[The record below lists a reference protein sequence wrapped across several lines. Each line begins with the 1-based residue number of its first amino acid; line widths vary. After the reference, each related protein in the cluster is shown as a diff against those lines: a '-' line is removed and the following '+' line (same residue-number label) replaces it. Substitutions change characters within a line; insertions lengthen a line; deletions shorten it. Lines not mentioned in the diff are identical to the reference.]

1 MVITKF
7 DTKLGDIFI
16 TKFDDHQ
23 IYHKIKHKFL
33 WKFGQQFVDFIQWHI
48 SHRIFWSPNLSPY
61 FAPNLMF
68 TQIGDQFI
76 TKFGDKI
83 GDHQIWHLIRW
94 QICHRIWWTP
104 NMSPNNSP
112 NLVTTLS
119 PKRVLTDFVTKFV
132 TIFCTK
138 FGNHRICHRIWWQIW
153 CRICHQKTLGSYLI
167 SGYPGPKLLRFMS
180 LPCWSRGCYNLEA
193 NWQGLHQCM
202 WNSWTQCN
210 LMKLIESETS
220 ETDKSIMIF
229 TDYQHSSI
237 IFCSLQNK
245 LHPLQLR
252 LPVVLKSWL
261 ISN

>member
-16 TKFDDHQ
+16 TKFGDHQ

-61 FAPNLMF
+61 SAPNLMF
-68 TQIGDQFI
+68 TQFGDQFI

-83 GDHQIWHLIRW
+83 GDHHIWHLIRW
-94 QICHRIWWTP
+94 QICHQIWWTP

-112 NLVTTLS
+112 NLVTNLS
-119 PKRVLTDFVTKFV
+119 PKRVLTDFFTKFV

-153 CRICHQKTLGSYLI
+153 CRICHQKTLGSYLRFIPHRFDPSPSI
-167 SGYPGPKLLRFMS
+167 SSKFYILS
-180 LPCWSRGCYNLEA
+180 LTEIYSVQ
-193 NWQGLHQCM
+193 NWP
-202 WNSWTQCN
+202 
-210 LMKLIESETS
+210 I
-220 ETDKSIMIF
+220 
-229 TDYQHSSI
+229 
-237 IFCSLQNK
+237 
-245 LHPLQLR
+245 PLFF
-252 LPVVLKSWL
+252 LKFWILS
-261 ISN
+261 

>member
-16 TKFDDHQ
+16 TKFGDHQ

-61 FAPNLMF
+61 SAPNLMF
-68 TQIGDQFI
+68 TQFGDQFI

-83 GDHQIWHLIRW
+83 GDHHIWHLIRW
-94 QICHRIWWTP
+94 QICHQIWWTP

-112 NLVTTLS
+112 NLVTNLS

-153 CRICHQKTLGSYLI
+153 CQICHQTTLGSYLPREA
-167 SGYPGPKLLRFMS
+167 G
-180 LPCWSRGCYNLEA
+180 WAEA
-193 NWQGLHQCM
+193 NSQKPLAFQ
-202 WNSWTQCN
+202 S
-210 LMKLIESETS
+210 S
-220 ETDKSIMIF
+220 MILCCDGWECVLAF
-229 TDYQHSSI
+229 WP
-237 IFCSLQNK
+237 SLQPWRWLSLRTGQIVEWSAPGSVMIK
-245 LHPLQLR
+245 LKATSTLKAWTTAFSR
-252 LPVVLKSWL
+252 ADVLLVMLVS
-261 ISN
+261 ISSEF